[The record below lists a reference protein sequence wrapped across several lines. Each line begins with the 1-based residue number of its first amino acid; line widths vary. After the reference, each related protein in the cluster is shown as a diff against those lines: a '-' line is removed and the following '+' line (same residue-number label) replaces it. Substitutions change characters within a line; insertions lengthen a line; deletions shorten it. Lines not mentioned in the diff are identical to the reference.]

1 MTARLSRPA
10 GSERRHGLESVKKTD
25 QVASSMGMGAIQIGR
40 RLIGP

>member
-10 GSERRHGLESVKKTD
+10 GSERRRGLESVKKTD
-25 QVASSMGMGAIQIGR
+25 QVASLMGTGAIQIGC